1 MGRLSGK
8 VAVVTGS
15 GSGMG
20 RAVASRFGA
29 EGAAVVVSDVDDDA
43 GRATVEAIVGG
54 GGTAVHQHA
63 DVTEEAHIE
72 ALVARAVTEWGR
84 LDVMYNNVG
93 GGQSTG
99 LDSPVELWDRDHA
112 VNVRAAF
119 LGIKHAVPELK
130 KAGGGAIISTSSVT
144 GIRPLPAI
152 HGYAT
157 FKAGL
162 NMLTVSAAQ
171 ELGPFSIRV
180 NAIAPGWTIT
190 PALVGT
196 LPGDLEDA
204 ERIASKAQPI
214 PRAGRPEDIAN
225 LALFL
230 ASDEAS
236 WITGVTIPCDGG
248 FLTMCLQTPETDAEV
263 RQVMERRGE
272 APMYWRDP
280 APDGPG

>member
-1 MGRLSGK
+1 MVGRLDGK
-8 VAVVTGS
+8 VAIVTGS

-20 RAVASRFGA
+20 RAIATKFGA
-29 EGAAVVVSDVDDDA
+29 EGAAVVVSDINDAAGQETVD
-43 GRATVEAIVGG
+43 GIVGA
-54 GGTAVHQHA
+54 GGTAVFQHTDVSQEA
-63 DVTEEAHIE
+63 DID
-72 ALVARAVTEWGR
+72 ALVGRAVTEHGR
-84 LDVMYNNVG
+84 LNVMYNNVG

-99 LDSPVELWDRDHA
+99 LDCSVEQWDFDHA
-112 VNVRAAF
+112 INVRAAF
-119 LGIKHAVPELK
+119 LGIKHAMPELK
-130 KAGGGAIISTSSVT
+130 KVGGGSIISTSSVT

-171 ELGPFSIRV
+171 ELGPFNIRV

-196 LPGDLEDA
+196 LPGDLDDA

-225 LALFL
+225 LAAFL

-248 FLTMCLQTPETDAEV
+248 FLTLCLQTPETEAEV
-263 RQVMERRGE
+263 RRVMERQGD
-272 APMYWRDP
+272 APMFWREP
-280 APDGPG
+280 AEG